1 MKLHLAP
8 LLAFLLATPAMAD
21 KAITYIVQE
30 DIEDV
35 LFSLESEIIGRGL
48 KIDNISHVGTM
59 LDRTAMDV
67 GATEKIFFRA
77 QVFSFCSATVSRE
90 VMQVNPANLA
100 YCPYTIFAYTTPDA
114 MDTTVV
120 GHDDYPENE
129 MQAVEDLLS
138 GIVRDA
144 LELD

>member
-8 LLAFLLATPAMAD
+8 LLAVMLATPAMAD

-48 KIDNISHVGTM
+48 KIDNVSHVGAM

-67 GATEKIFFRA
+67 GASEKIFFRA
-77 QVFSFCSATVSRE
+77 QVFSFCSATISRE

-114 MDTTVV
+114 MDTTIV
-120 GHDDYPENE
+120 GHDDYPDNE

-144 LELD
+144 LALD

>member
-100 YCPYTIFAYTTPDA
+100 YCPYSIFAYTTPDA

-129 MQAVEDLLS
+129 MQAGEDLLS